1 MCSQPR
7 DSECSLIAC
16 SSNKKKCGSLFALLE
31 SEVSLLDEAEL
42 DTLGGEEGDHRLL
55 ALTNDEH
62 VG

>member
-1 MCSQPR
+1 V
-7 DSECSLIAC
+7 
-16 SSNKKKCGSLFALLE
+16 LLE

-42 DTLGGEEGDHRLL
+42 DTLGGEESDDGLL